1 MTHTWHFNYKKNF
14 FYATAKPDRSR
25 KRLKVGRHCNFCK
38 HKLTT
43 ERDLNGPKCK
53 PGMCCSAGQKKTK
66 EHEKME
72 QRDLSCVFAYM
83 YHHIRFST
91 K

>member
-1 MTHTWHFNYKKNF
+1 MAQNVNLEC
-14 FYATAKPDRSR
+14 AV
-25 KRLKVGRHCNFCK
+25 LQN
-38 HKLTT
+38 
-43 ERDLNGPKCK
+43 NI
-53 PGMCCSAGQKKTK
+53 TK
-66 EHEKME
+66 EHVNRE